1 MLQNLDATMEQISGE
16 EEVEMQGRI
25 AGLLKKKKKN
35 KNKKLSIIFRHQAE
49 LCQSVIQTQLKT
61 VV

>member
-1 MLQNLDATMEQISGE
+1 MDATMEQASGE

-25 AGLLKKKKKN
+25 AGLLKKKKLK
-35 KNKKLSIIFRHQAE
+35 KIKKKLSIIFRHQAE

>member
-1 MLQNLDATMEQISGE
+1 MDATMEQASGE

-25 AGLLKKKKKN
+25 AGLLKKKNNN
-35 KNKKLSIIFRHQAE
+35 KINIKKKLSIIFRHQAE

>member
-1 MLQNLDATMEQISGE
+1 MDATMEQISGE

-25 AGLLKKKKKN
+25 AGLLKKKNNKKI